1 MLPLIV
7 PLIEES
13 LTGPAKEHFEEDG
26 MVLLVTLLVKLRSWA
41 DRSRC
46 TGGKWPSELF
56 PLCRWRMNR
65 DWLGFSPVSS
75 TS

>member
-26 MVLLVTLLVKLRSWA
+26 MVLLVIRSVKLCSWA
-41 DRSRC
+41 DRLLWA
-46 TGGKWPSELF
+46 GGKWPFELC
-56 PLCRWRMNR
+56 PLCRWPMNR
-65 DWLGFSPVSS
+65 GWLGFSLVFL